1 MSQVIDEKV
10 VSMRFDNGQ
19 FESGA
24 RTTLGTLGKLK
35 SALNFGKASEGV
47 QETTSKFDAL
57 KVAAGVALGN
67 IATRAISAGATLTKS
82 FTLDPIIEG
91 FHEYELQINSIQT
104 MLSNTTGES
113 VKSINKYLDQL
124 NTYADKTIYNF
135 AEMTRN
141 IGTFTAAG
149 VDLKT
154 SVTAIKGISN
164 LAAASG
170 SSSQQASTAM
180 YQLSQALATGTVRL
194 MDWNSVVNAGMGG
207 RKFQEALKQTA
218 REHGVAVDEMIKK
231 NGSFRDSLQEG
242 WLSAEIMTD
251 TLKKFTV
258 DGAKKYTKAMV
269 ESGKMTQEQA
279 DAIIKEAKAMEDAA
293 TKVRTF
299 SQLVSTVKEAIGS
312 GWAQTFRIL
321 FGDFKEATKLF
332 TRINDVIS
340 GAVNKTSNA
349 RNKMLQGW
357 KDLGGR
363 KVLIEGLTN
372 AFNGLVSVLSPIK
385 KAFQNIFPPTT
396 SKQLYE
402 MTKGFR
408 DLTSHFKLSA
418 QQSENLQK
426 TFEGLFGIFK
436 ILFNVVSTVAHVL
449 GSVLF
454 AVFGSLSGPVLTLT
468 GSIGSLI
475 SKLAEGTT
483 NVGKFIKAASAKFS
497 LPGFDNLQKVLQ
509 TIGDALNTAFDKI
522 GKVLKKA
529 FEVIGKAFKGI
540 FNGFSKNG
548 ISTIAG
554 FINLFGSIGVVKVI
568 KEFGDLLVLVK
579 DKIQN
584 IGKAFKQAAED
595 VKKGLSLN
603 DTLQNL
609 ESTLELYQRRLKADI
624 LIRIATAVAI
634 LSVSVVALSIIDPNR
649 LTGAITAMAF
659 LMTELYVFTK
669 KINKII
675 DDTKNADKTVKNMIR
690 ISVAV
695 LILANALVKIG
706 ELPFQN
712 IMGGLVGLA
721 GIFTEIGVFTKVMDN
736 LDIKKFTKGAGQL
749 ILLAVAINLMA
760 GAVKILGS
768 MKPESMFQGL
778 MGVAAA
784 LGTLLGFVAIFQNI
798 EGGSKGMI
806 AIAFSITQIAIGL
819 IILSNAVSTLGS
831 MKPEAMF
838 QGLIGIAGA
847 LGSILLFV
855 AAINAIGMNP
865 AALIAASA
873 GIIGLA
879 IGVKILSSSVIALGS
894 LKPESLV
901 QGLIGI
907 AGALLIVV
915 AAAKLMS
922 KSLSGAGALIVAAIG
937 VQQIAMAMALMSGLG
952 AGGIVTSLV
961 GLGGALLILSVG
973 LQAMS
978 GGLAGAAVLLV
989 AAVAIG
995 VLGASLALI
1004 ASIGIEGILTAFIG
1018 LAGAITIFAVAA
1030 ALLSPL
1036 LVPMALLAGV
1046 LLLLGVAIAAIGG
1059 GLILVGNGLQ
1069 SIVIAFQMWVTTM
1082 GSIFAAIG
1090 ALFGGLGSMLSGAFS
1105 GISGFFSR
1113 VGSAIAGF
1121 GPRVVSGVGGIF
1133 RSAGSAISNG
1143 AGQIAGAVRNIT
1155 SQIVNAARGIIDGF
1169 RDAGRNAVEGLIHGI
1184 TSKAGAAI
1192 KKAQDL
1198 ADNIS
1203 KRIRKAWDEH
1213 SPSKLTQGFG
1223 ANYVLGLP
1231 IGFIKK
1237 EHVAVQAIEKVANHI
1252 SDALVD
1258 NISDDDLNP
1267 VITPVLDLTDVNS
1280 GVDTMSS
1287 MLSDS
1292 NYTMSAGLTAT
1303 SDIQN
1308 GMSTMANAIGGLAR
1322 KMSDKN
1328 AMSEP
1333 ITINVYGAEGQSA
1346 AAIAREVRNQFDE
1359 IIRLGDMIS

>member
-67 IATRAISAGATLTKS
+67 IGTKAISAGATLLKAL
-82 FTLDPIIEG
+82 TLNPIIDG

-113 VKSINKYLDQL
+113 VKTINKYLDEL
-124 NTYADKTIYNF
+124 NNYADKTIYNF

-141 IGTFTAAG
+141 VGTFTAAG

-154 SVTAIKGISN
+154 SVSAIEGVSN

-170 SSSQQASTAM
+170 SNATQASHAM

-194 MDWNSVVNAGMGG
+194 QDWMSIEQSGMGG
-207 RKFQEALKQTA
+207 KKFQEALKQTA
-218 REHGVAVDEMIKK
+218 REHGIAVDEMIKK
-231 NGSFRDSLQEG
+231 NGSFRYSLQEG

-251 TLKKFTV
+251 TLNKFTEK
-258 DGAKKYTKAMV
+258 GAKKYTKQMMAA
-269 ESGKMTQEQA
+269 GKMTKEQA
-279 DAIIKEAKAMEDAA
+279 DAIIKEAEAMTEAA
-293 TKVRTF
+293 TNVRTF
-299 SQLVSTVKEAIGS
+299 SSLVSQVHESLGS
-312 GWAQTFRIL
+312 GWGQTFRIL
-321 FGDFKEATKLF
+321 LGDFNEATTLF
-332 TRINDVIS
+332 THMNNVIS
-340 GAVNKTSNA
+340 VSINKSANA

-385 KAFQNIFPPTT
+385 KAFRDIFPRTT
-396 SKQLYE
+396 AKQLYE
-402 MTKGFR
+402 MTTGFR
-408 DLTSHFKLSA
+408 DFTSHLKLSA
-418 QQSENLQK
+418 QQSENLRK
-426 TFEGLFGIFK
+426 TFDGLFGIFK
-436 ILFNVVSTVAHVL
+436 ILYNVVSTVAHVL

-497 LPGFDNLQKVLQ
+497 IPGFDNLQKVLQ

-568 KEFGDLLVLVK
+568 KEFGDLLVIVK

-595 VKKGLSLN
+595 VKKGLSLD

-634 LSVSVVALSIIDPNR
+634 LSASIVALSIIDPNR
-649 LTGAITAMAF
+649 LADAVTAMAF

-712 IMGGLVGLA
+712 IMGGLAGLG
-721 GIFTEIGVFTKVMDN
+721 GIFAEIGIFTKVMDN
-736 LDIKKFTKGAGQL
+736 MDVKKFTKGAGQL
-749 ILLAVAINLMA
+749 ILLAIAINLMA
-760 GAVKILGS
+760 GAVKILAS

-778 MGVAAA
+778 IGIAAA
-784 LGTLLGFVAIFQNI
+784 LGTILGFVAIFQNI

-806 AIAFSITQIAIGL
+806 AISFSITQIAIGL
-819 IILSNAVSTLGS
+819 LILSNAVSTLGS
-831 MKPEAMF
+831 LNPEAMF
-838 QGLIGIAGA
+838 QGLIGVAGA

-855 AAINAIGMNP
+855 AALNAIDMNP

-873 GIIGLA
+873 GIIGMA
-879 IGVKILSSSVIALGS
+879 VGIRILSNSVIALGS
-894 LKPESLV
+894 LKPESMF
-901 QGLIGI
+901 QGLLGL

-915 AAAKLMS
+915 AAAKTMS
-922 KSLSGAGALIVAAIG
+922 KGLSGAAALVVAAIG
-937 VQQIAMAMALMSGLG
+937 VQQIAMAIALMSGLG
-952 AGGIVTSLV
+952 ISGVVTALV
-961 GLGGALLILSVG
+961 GLGGAILILAVG

-978 GGLAGAAVLLV
+978 GCLAGAAVLLV

-995 VLGASLALI
+995 ALAASMALL

-1046 LLLLGVAIAAIGG
+1046 LLLLGAAIAAIGV

-1069 SIVIAFQMWVTTM
+1069 SIVIAFQMFVTTI

-1090 ALFGGLGSMLSGAFS
+1090 ALFGGLGSTLSGAFS

-1133 RSAGSAISNG
+1133 RSVGSSISNG
-1143 AGQIAGAVRNIT
+1143 AGRVVGAVRNLARP
-1155 SQIVNAARGIIDGF
+1155 IVNAARGIIDGF
-1169 RDAGRNAVEGLIHGI
+1169 KDAGRNAVEGLINGI
-1184 TSKAGAAI
+1184 TSRAGAAI
-1192 KKAQDL
+1192 KHAQDL

-1203 KRIRKAWDEH
+1203 KRFKKAWKER
-1213 SPSKLTQGFG
+1213 SPSKLTEGF
-1223 ANYVLGLP
+1223 AENYVLGIP
-1231 IGFIKK
+1231 IGFVKK
-1237 EHVAVQAIEKVANHI
+1237 EHVAVKAIERVANNI
-1252 SDALVD
+1252 SDALNN

-1267 VITPVLDLTDVNS
+1267 VITPVLDLTDVTN

-1328 AMSEP
+1328 TMSEP

-1346 AAIAREVRNQFDE
+1346 AAIAKEVRNQFDE

>member
-340 GAVNKTSNA
+340 GAVNKTSDA

-522 GKVLKKA
+522 GKVLKTA
-529 FEVIGKAFKGI
+529 FGAIGKAFKDLFG
-540 FNGFSKNG
+540 GFSTK
-548 ISTIAG
+548 G
-554 FINLFGSIGVVKVI
+554 FSLVSSIMNLLASAGVVKMVGI
-568 KEFGDLLVLVK
+568 FKKLIGDVEKTVDSWSSVSGKFGDILDKISDKFPIFKQFEGVLESYQKRLDASTLVK
-579 DKIQN
+579 I
-584 IGKAFKQAAED
+584 AAAIAILAGSL
-595 VKKGLSLN
+595 VVLSL
-603 DTLQNL
+603 
-609 ESTLELYQRRLKADI
+609 
-624 LIRIATAVAI
+624 
-634 LSVSVVALSIIDPNR
+634 IDPEK
-649 LTGAITAMAF
+649 LGGAIFSMAA
-659 LMTELYVFTK
+659 LMTEMYIFTK
-669 KINKII
+669 QISKINSG
-675 DDTKNADKTVKNMIR
+675 TKGSGKTINNMIK

-695 LILANALVKIG
+695 SILAGALVKIG
-706 ELPFQN
+706 KLPFQN

-736 LDIKKFTKGAGQL
+736 MDVKKFTKGAGQM

-768 MKPESMFQGL
+768 MNPESMFQGL
-778 MGVAAA
+778 IGIATA
-784 LGTLLGFVAIFQNI
+784 LGTLLGFVAIFQQI

-819 IILSNAVSTLGS
+819 VILSSAVSTLGS
-831 MKPEAMF
+831 MNPEAMF

-855 AAINAIGMNP
+855 AALNAIDMNP
-865 AALIAASA
+865 TSLIAASA
-873 GIIGLA
+873 GLIGLA

-894 LKPESLV
+894 LKPESMF

-1030 ALLSPL
+1030 ALLAPL
-1036 LVPMALLAGV
+1036 IGPMALLAGV

-1069 SIVIAFQMWVTTM
+1069 SIVIAFQMFVSTM
-1082 GSIFAAIG
+1082 GVIFAAIG
-1090 ALFGGLGSMLSGAFS
+1090 AQFSGLGSMLSGAFS

>member
-321 FGDFKEATKLF
+321 FGDFNEATKLF

-522 GKVLKKA
+522 GRVLKTA
-529 FEVIGKAFKGI
+529 FGAIGKAFKDLFG
-540 FNGFSKNG
+540 GFSTK
-548 ISTIAG
+548 G
-554 FINLFGSIGVVKVI
+554 FSLVSSIMNLLASAGVVKMVGI
-568 KEFGDLLVLVK
+568 FKKLIGDVEKTVDSWSSVSGKFGGILDKISDKFPIFKQFEGVLESYQKRLDASTLVK
-579 DKIQN
+579 I
-584 IGKAFKQAAED
+584 AAAIAILAGSL
-595 VKKGLSLN
+595 VVLSL
-603 DTLQNL
+603 
-609 ESTLELYQRRLKADI
+609 
-624 LIRIATAVAI
+624 
-634 LSVSVVALSIIDPNR
+634 IDPEK
-649 LTGAITAMAF
+649 LGGAIFSMAA
-659 LMTELYVFTK
+659 LMTEMYIFTK
-669 KINKII
+669 QISKI
-675 DDTKNADKTVKNMIR
+675 DSGTKGSGKTINNMIK

-695 LILANALVKIG
+695 SILAGALTKIG
-706 ELPFQN
+706 KLPFQN

-855 AAINAIGMNP
+855 AALNAIDMNP
-865 AALIAASA
+865 AALIAASS
-873 GIIGLA
+873 GLIGLA

-894 LKPESLV
+894 LKPESMF

-922 KSLSGAGALIVAAIG
+922 KSLAGAGALIVAAIG

-1192 KKAQDL
+1192 KQAQDL

-1203 KRIRKAWDEH
+1203 NRIRKAWHEH

-1328 AMSEP
+1328 TMSEP